1 VRRVLLALL
10 VVACLAAVGVAVW
23 RSGSTDACDVI
34 ELTVWDWW
42 SPTSSDDY
50 ERYFGEIK
58 EIFER
63 EHPGIR
69 IRYQFVPF
77 ATYMQKLTTGY
88 CGPNPPDVYQC
99 SIAWAQTLW
108 ERGVLMELTDLVA
121 RTPELRME
129 QFLEAAVRHNQLDG
143 HIYGVPIILDAECLV
158 YNLDMFEKAGLPTD
172 PYAIG
177 TWADLRRF
185 ARALTRETEDG
196 DRVAGFGFAGFGS
209 GLTLFGPML
218 FVNGGQFWTDPPY
231 RAAFNSEAGLE
242 VIDFLRQ
249 LYYED
254 GVCPSFSPQLSVEAE
269 FYAGRVA
276 MFVGGTWS
284 GKYIDRDTGSYLG
297 HGHEGG
303 LRYRMTNFPPGP
315 SSATGRRSTMTWG
328 NMMVISRGCEHPEA
342 AWEYIKLVA
351 GLEGCL
357 LRLKHINQNAP
368 RKDFYTLR
376 REDMPQA
383 WHERGYPTWAEIVS
397 IKPYLAM
404 VPEICNSGAKAMH
417 IERQA
422 VDRAFRNAYET
433 VMLADEIPKE
443 RIRQVFDETAA
454 KVNRIYDRL
463 RPR

>member
-1 VRRVLLALL
+1 MRRVLLALL
-10 VVACLAAVGVAVW
+10 VVACLGAVGVAVW
-23 RSGSTDACDVI
+23 RSGSTDADDVI

-58 EIFER
+58 EIFEQ

-99 SIAWAQTLW
+99 SVSWAQTLW

-143 HIYGVPIILDAECLV
+143 HIYGIPIILDAECLV

-177 TWADLRRF
+177 TWDDLRRF
-185 ARALTRETEDG
+185 AKALTRETEDG
-196 DRVAGFGFAGFGS
+196 DKVAGFGFAGFGS

-218 FVNGGQFWTDPPY
+218 FANGGQFWTDPPY
-231 RAAFNSEAGLE
+231 RAVFNSQAGLE
-242 VIDFLRQ
+242 VLDFLRQ

-254 GVCPSFSPQLSVEAE
+254 RVCPSFSPQLSVEAE
-269 FYAGRVA
+269 FYSGRVA
-276 MFVGGTWS
+276 MVVGGTWS

-297 HGHEGG
+297 PGHEGG

-315 SSATGRRSTMTWG
+315 SSATGKRSTMTWG
-328 NMMVISRGCEHPEA
+328 NMMVISRGCEQPEA
-342 AWEYIKLVA
+342 AWEYVKLVA

-383 WHERGYPTWAEIVS
+383 WQDRGYPTWGEIVS
-397 IKPYLAM
+397 VKPYLAM

-417 IERQA
+417 IERQS

-433 VMLADEIPKE
+433 VMLAEQISDEQ
-443 RIRQVFDETAA
+443 IRQVFDETAA